1 MAEDVVSVLDIASK
15 GVIKDT
21 PPISLPHNIF
31 TNARNVRFKDGAI
44 RKMEGELLL
53 NDITSDLSSPLSFG
67 EIRYFAVWENPNKQP
82 TGCYYIW
89 VVDLLS
95 SNVTVGQKVYIQDHT
110 GAKRD
115 ITPSTLNS
123 GNGFQHTTTGWQHTL
138 FSGGFAFIINN
149 GLDKPH
155 YILDTPGNTDIANI
169 VLAELP
175 GWDSYKV
182 DQKIVEDTWNTGE
195 GSLFDCGQKVDF
207 SLYEVIIEVGGS
219 SRTAQAGTP
228 AGSGTTNTSNFVPG
242 ALPGSLPSV
251 GSSNFQLYTDA
262 ATNTTITYIGGL
274 ADGNVVTVN
283 VKSRNVV
290 TVTAGVVESFGD
302 LLVAGNLTEKDGSNT
317 VRRLAGEVRTSD
329 VAAPGGIPNNWN
341 PFETGVNTADEFTL
355 AETSVIKDMK
365 PLQGGMY
372 IYATDSIHVMRL
384 TGNVNAPVSF
394 GSITDEYGCL
404 TNGGVIE
411 YDGKHFII
419 GRNDIYVFAGN
430 PGDIQSLADQRVR
443 RYFFDNLNPTY
454 EQQLFTLL
462 NHRQNEIWICYP
474 TLASLAGESDEALIW
489 NYRDNT
495 WTLRDLNSVT
505 SGDVGP
511 VKGGGTP
518 TATLKITGNSGNFGY
533 TNRGKKEVQRVI
545 VNGHAAKQHR
555 GVKEKQTIT
564 VGSFSNFTATG
575 EITLTV
581 NFPDGTN
588 AYSLLNGTYSVT
600 LIRDEIKS
608 LITNNSSWTTADS
621 STNAVICTAP
631 AVGPQDAYSVTI
643 VSSGTLP
650 TGVTNGSFTV
660 GETRPGL
667 ATSTSEDVLVITP
680 PTDFGTALNVTLTA
694 GSGNSNT
701 FDIDSGVG
709 YSTTPHITP
718 NEIATL
724 VYNAWQAGGNSANQ
738 AIWTLANPGGSS
750 PNLDFT
756 AVDRQ
761 AITGTF
767 SYTITQGTTR
777 TGYTGGQTL
786 ISNASGSATTEG
798 ITPLFARGTRVT
810 VTLNGGTVVFDKHY
824 GEGPGRILDSTFVKA
839 ANDKHYGSVTGWDS
853 TTLANVRNDT
863 NDAAYRAL
871 FYNPDATQNTAE
883 LNKPNGLAV
892 DMTLHTAV
900 NNTAST
906 LIDLEGTNALL
917 DILTVLNTNQLVNIT
932 NDSTTDPT
940 TLTITPSQFSSDA
953 SYVLTY
959 NPFSGETVAAKVAPS
974 TTNLT
979 NAAEGNTV
987 STTNPTQAT
996 TATAI
1001 STTFDIVRPWQSTD
1015 INPSKIYPIF
1025 VQSGYSSGTLFN
1037 RVRVADLTYDFA
1049 GTNYISYFEKEQM
1062 SISPTFDSE
1071 ELKSVSLFADG
1082 GTVTTVGG
1090 DPQRAT
1096 LRVRVR
1102 GTNSP
1107 GEEAYLTTAEDNT
1120 QTNSKANKL
1129 SINDFVVA
1137 SNYKVDTRV
1146 HGRFVNYR
1154 VDDANTNNTAGNNK
1168 AWNISGL
1175 QLKVSKGGIK

>member
-1 MAEDVVSVLDIASK
+1 MADNVIDVTEVAK
-15 GVIKDT
+15 MGVIKDT
-21 PPISLPHNIF
+21 SPVALAPNIF
-31 TNARNVRFKDGAI
+31 TDVRNVRFKDNAI

-53 NDITSDLSSPLSFG
+53 NDIATDLSNPLSFG
-67 EIRYFAVWENPNKQP
+67 EVRYFAVWENPNRQP

-95 SNVTVGQKVYIQDHT
+95 NNVTVGQKIYIQDHT
-110 GAKRD
+110 GTKRD
-115 ITPSTLNS
+115 ITPSGLT
-123 GNGFQHTTTGWQHTL
+123 NGFQFTTTGWQHTL

-175 GWDSYKV
+175 GWDSYYAE
-182 DQKIVEDTWNTGE
+182 QEPISATWETGFRTT
-195 GSLFDCGQKVDF
+195 FDLGQKVDF
-207 SLYEVIIEVGGS
+207 ALNSIEVTVATAA
-219 SRTAQAGTP
+219 RTAEAGSPAGTN
-228 AGSGTTNTSNFVPG
+228 TTNTTTFVPG
-242 ALPGSLPSV
+242 TLPAYGSLPSV
-251 GSSNFQLYTDA
+251 NSTKFQIYTDTS
-262 ATNTTITYIGGL
+262 TNTTVLHIGGL
-274 ADGNVVTVN
+274 VDGNLVKAFI
-283 VKSRNVV
+283 KSRNVV

-317 VRRLAGEVRTSD
+317 VRRLSGVVRTSD
-329 VAAPGGIPNNWN
+329 VAVAGSIPNNWN
-341 PFETGVNTADEFTL
+341 PFESGVNTSDEFTL

-365 PLQGGMY
+365 PLQGNMY
-372 IYATDSIHVMRL
+372 IFSNDSIHMMKL
-384 TGNVNAPVSF
+384 TGNINLPVAFTSV
-394 GSITDEYGCL
+394 TDEYGCL

-411 YDGKHFII
+411 YDGKLFVI
-419 GRNDIYVFAGN
+419 GRNDIYLFAGN

-454 EQQLFTLL
+454 EQQLFTIL
-462 NHRQNEIWICYP
+462 NHRENEIWICYP
-474 TLASLAGESDEALIW
+474 TLASLGGECDEALIW

-495 WTLRDLNSVT
+495 WTMRDLNSVT

-533 TNRGKKEVQRVI
+533 TNRGKKEVQRAI
-545 VNGHAAKQHR
+545 VNGYAAKQHR

-608 LITNNSSWTTADS
+608 LIDNNSSWTTADS

-631 AVGPQDAYSVTI
+631 AVGPQDAYSITI

-667 ATSTSEDVLVITP
+667 AASTSEDVLVLTP
-680 PTDFGTALNVTLTA
+680 PTNFGTALNVTLTA

-761 AITGTF
+761 AVTGTF

-798 ITPLFARGTRVT
+798 VTPLFARGTRVT

-839 ANDKHYGSVTGWDS
+839 ANDNHFGSVTGYGS

-871 FYNPDATQNTAE
+871 FYDADNPDAS
-883 LNKPNGLAV
+883 KPNGLSV
-892 DMTLHTAV
+892 DMTLHTTT
-900 NNTAST
+900 NNSGST
-906 LIDLEGTNALL
+906 NIDLAGTNVLL
-917 DILTVLNTNQLVNIT
+917 DILTELNTNGLINIT

-959 NPFSGETVAAKVAPS
+959 NPFSGETVAAKAAPS
-974 TTNLT
+974 ASSIHSAT
-979 NAAEGNTV
+979 EGNTV
-987 STTNPTQAT
+987 AGSTPSQAT
-996 TATAI
+996 TATTI

-1015 INPSKIYPIF
+1015 INPSKIFPIF
-1025 VQSGYSSGTLFN
+1025 AQSGYSSGTLFN
-1037 RVRVADLTYDFA
+1037 RIRVADLTYEFA
-1049 GTNYISYFEKEQM
+1049 GTDYVSYFEKEQM
-1062 SISPTFDSE
+1062 NISPTFDTE
-1071 ELKSVSLFADG
+1071 QIDKISLWADG

-1096 LRVRVR
+1096 LRVRAR
-1102 GTNSP
+1102 GTNYS
-1107 GEEAYLTTAEDNT
+1107 GENPYLTTAEDNT
-1120 QTNSKANKL
+1120 QTNAKRNKL
-1129 SINDFVVA
+1129 VVNDFTVA
-1137 SNYKVDTRV
+1137 SSHKMDTRIK
-1146 HGRFVNYR
+1146 GRFINYR
-1154 VDDANTNNTAGNNK
+1154 VDDANANNTAGNDK
-1168 AWNISGL
+1168 AWNVSGL
-1175 QLKVSKGGIK
+1175 QMTVAKGGVK